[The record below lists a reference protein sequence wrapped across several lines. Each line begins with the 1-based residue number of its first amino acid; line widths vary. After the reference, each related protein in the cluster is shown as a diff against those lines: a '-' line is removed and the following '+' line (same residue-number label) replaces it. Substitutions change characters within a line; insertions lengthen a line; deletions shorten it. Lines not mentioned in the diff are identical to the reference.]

1 MIVARKQK
9 RIREKKFSLYP
20 YKRMEEDYEQG
31 ISRGY

>member
-1 MIVARKQK
+1 MIVARKVR

-20 YKRMEEDYEQG
+20 YIRMEEDYEKG